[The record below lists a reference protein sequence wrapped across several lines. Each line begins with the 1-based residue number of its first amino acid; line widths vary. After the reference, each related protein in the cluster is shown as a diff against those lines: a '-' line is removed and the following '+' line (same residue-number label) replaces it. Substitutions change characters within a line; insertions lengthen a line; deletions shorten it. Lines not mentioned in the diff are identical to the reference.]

1 MDFAFFSCLE
11 LQEVRELLR
20 RTGTIGVIQNGCCDT
35 CVGLG
40 EKTKSRGR
48 PIDQMALIQNEK
60 VGDGGIGWIPCG
72 GIDLILPYHLL
83 QTSRIQMTHSTEPQ
97 A

>member
-1 MDFAFFSCLE
+1 MA
-11 LQEVRELLR
+11 VV
-20 RTGTIGVIQNGCCDT
+20 TPV
-35 CVGLG
+35 LG
-40 EKTKSRGR
+40 WVKNKKRRGR